1 MGFNNDGSEAVA
13 ERIRHHIRRKGP
25 LPCPVLANLGKSK
38 ITPNEEALVDYATS
52 MERLHDVVDGFV
64 VNVSSP
70 NTPNLRDLQHEEAL
84 KGLLEGLA
92 LRLDGLNSGH
102 STPRP
107 MLVKF
112 APDLDKDALF
122 RMVDVAR
129 AAGADGVVLTNTT
142 VQRDAPTH
150 PAQAE
155 FWRKPGP
162 FWAPLK
168 DRSTAMIRAVHEH
181 TNGTWPIIGVGGI
194 STAADAREKLEAGA
208 TLLQAYSAFVFEGPS
223 WSATSWTVWEKRRF
237 DSGLL
242 RPRTC

>member
-1 MGFNNDGSEAVA
+1 M
-13 ERIRHHIRRKGP
+13 
-25 LPCPVLANLGKSK
+25 LANLGKSK

-92 LRLDGLNSGH
+92 LGLRDLNNGH
-102 STPRP
+102 SAPRP

-112 APDLDKDALF
+112 APDLAEDALL

-155 FWRKPGP
+155 FLAEAGGLSG
-162 FWAPLK
+162 APLK

-194 STAADAREKLEAGA
+194 STAADAQEKLEAGA

-223 WSATSWTVWEKRRF
+223 LVRNVVDGLEKTS
-237 DSGLL
+237 L
-242 RPRTC
+242 